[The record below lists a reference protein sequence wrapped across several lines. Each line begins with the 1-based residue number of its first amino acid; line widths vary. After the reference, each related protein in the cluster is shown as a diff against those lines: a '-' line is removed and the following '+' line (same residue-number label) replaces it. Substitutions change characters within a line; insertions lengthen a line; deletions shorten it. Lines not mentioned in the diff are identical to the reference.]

1 MNPATEINCC
11 NWFCSL
17 TPRFGYGPRCMAQ
30 HCQVR
35 TGTHWVFPQCS
46 RCGRALRRWA
56 VENLGLDLGKVLK
69 PGESRKRLVLLISA
83 EFGAESQ
90 AAQSSEIS
98 MAEASRMVRASR
110 HSTLRNLA

>member
-1 MNPATEINCC
+1 MSPMAEIDCC
-11 NWFCSL
+11 NWL
-17 TPRFGYGPRCMAQ
+17 GLLALRFSYGARCMTQ

>member
-1 MNPATEINCC
+1 M
-11 NWFCSL
+11 
-17 TPRFGYGPRCMAQ
+17 
-30 HCQVR
+30 
-35 TGTHWVFPQCS
+35 FPQCS
-46 RCGRALRRWA
+46 RYGRALRRWA

-83 EFGAESQ
+83 GFGAESQ

>member
-1 MNPATEINCC
+1 
-11 NWFCSL
+11 
-17 TPRFGYGPRCMAQ
+17 MAQ

-46 RCGRALRRWA
+46 RCGRVLRRWA
-56 VENLGLDLGKVLK
+56 VENLGQGLGKVLE

>member
-1 MNPATEINCC
+1 M
-11 NWFCSL
+11 
-17 TPRFGYGPRCMAQ
+17 
-30 HCQVR
+30 
-35 TGTHWVFPQCS
+35 
-46 RCGRALRRWA
+46 
-56 VENLGLDLGKVLK
+56 ENLGLDLGKELK

>member
-1 MNPATEINCC
+1 M
-11 NWFCSL
+11 
-17 TPRFGYGPRCMAQ
+17 
-30 HCQVR
+30 
-35 TGTHWVFPQCS
+35 FPQFS

-56 VENLGLDLGKVLK
+56 VENLGPGLEKVFK

-83 EFGAESQ
+83 EFGVESQ